1 MTTTSEVININY
13 IMIQNKKKQGS
24 EQLEEVITKTKE
36 INDVDFKRMIR
47 DFETSARHEDIL
59 KKIKKKHMSESK
71 KYQETIKHM
80 KELKEETYQKKNEE
94 LKQKLK
100 KKEMVLITALETKQK
115 DKMEEKRRIITEM
128 IEKENRAKKII
139 QEFMTEQER
148 IRLQFEENINKKS
161 K

>member
-1 MTTTSEVININY
+1 
-13 IMIQNKKKQGS
+13 
-24 EQLEEVITKTKE
+24 
-36 INDVDFKRMIR
+36 
-47 DFETSARHEDIL
+47 
-59 KKIKKKHMSESK
+59 MSESK

-94 LKQKLK
+94 LKQKIK

-115 DKMEEKRRIITEM
+115 DTMEEKRRIITEM

>member
-1 MTTTSEVININY
+1 
-13 IMIQNKKKQGS
+13 
-24 EQLEEVITKTKE
+24 
-36 INDVDFKRMIR
+36 
-47 DFETSARHEDIL
+47 
-59 KKIKKKHMSESK
+59 MSESK
-71 KYQETIKHM
+71 KYQENIKHM

>member
-1 MTTTSEVININY
+1 
-13 IMIQNKKKQGS
+13 
-24 EQLEEVITKTKE
+24 
-36 INDVDFKRMIR
+36 
-47 DFETSARHEDIL
+47 
-59 KKIKKKHMSESK
+59 MSESK

-128 IEKENRAKKII
+128 TEKENRAKKII

>member
-1 MTTTSEVININY
+1 
-13 IMIQNKKKQGS
+13 
-24 EQLEEVITKTKE
+24 
-36 INDVDFKRMIR
+36 
-47 DFETSARHEDIL
+47 
-59 KKIKKKHMSESK
+59 MSESK

-128 IEKENRAKKII
+128 IEKENRAKKNI
-139 QEFMTEQER
+139 QAYMKEQER
-148 IRLQFEENINKKS
+148 IRLQFEDNINKKS
-161 K
+161 NKYFFNVYLIF

>member
-1 MTTTSEVININY
+1 
-13 IMIQNKKKQGS
+13 
-24 EQLEEVITKTKE
+24 
-36 INDVDFKRMIR
+36 
-47 DFETSARHEDIL
+47 
-59 KKIKKKHMSESK
+59 MSESK

-128 IEKENRAKKII
+128 IEKENKAKKII